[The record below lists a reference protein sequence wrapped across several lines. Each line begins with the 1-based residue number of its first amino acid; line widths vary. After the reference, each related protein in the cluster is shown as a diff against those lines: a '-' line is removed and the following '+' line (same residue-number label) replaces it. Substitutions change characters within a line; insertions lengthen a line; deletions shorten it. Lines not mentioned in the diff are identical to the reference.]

1 MGNCDG
7 ATKRWNLRMDGQGT
21 IRTLLLACGG
31 ARGRFANFNH
41 KLSFPKVAQY
51 VRPFCVQNRPGNICR
66 IPPLVVPLHF
76 NQCLQL
82 CLGSLKKCPLRLPPL
97 LYVVIQF
104 PARYW
109 SALVVLYFERK
120 KYFTVVLLFK
130 TGPFSISGIGGW
142 VFTKVILL

>member
-21 IRTLLLACGG
+21 FRTLLLACGG
-31 ARGRFANFNH
+31 ARGDSPTLTTNSLFRRLHSMSDRFI
-41 KLSFPKVAQY
+41 
-51 VRPFCVQNRPGNICR
+51 QNRPGNICR

-82 CLGSLKKCPLRLPPL
+82 CLGSLKKCPLRLSPL

-130 TGPFSISGIGGW
+130 TGPFSISGIGGR